1 MSKSKSFR
9 CYLLEINFMNIDLLN
24 GLKNKLNAVQKD
36 AITTVI
42 ALVVGGMVIFQ
53 FATGLESLAPVFAA
67 LPPTLA
73 ADLVKV
79 QVALVGI
86 ALYVSGGEAKE
97 EDK

>member
-1 MSKSKSFR
+1 
-9 CYLLEINFMNIDLLN
+9 MNIDLLN
-24 GLKNKLNAVQKD
+24 GLKNKLSAAQKD

-42 ALVVGGMVIFQ
+42 SLVVGATVIFQ
-53 FATGLESLAPVFAA
+53 FATGLQSLAPVFAT
-67 LPPTLA
+67 LPPTIA

-86 ALYVSGGEAKE
+86 ALYVSGGEVKE